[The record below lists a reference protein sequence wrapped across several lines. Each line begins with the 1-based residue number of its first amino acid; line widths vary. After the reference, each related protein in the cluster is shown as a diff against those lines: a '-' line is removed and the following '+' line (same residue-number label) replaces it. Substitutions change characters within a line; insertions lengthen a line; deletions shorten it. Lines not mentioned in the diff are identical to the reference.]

1 MTIFALKGSLEE
13 ITPAQLS
20 EQTCS
25 AVFITD
31 SAHAEETLR
40 TANITYEGVISLR
53 DVVFCKIESQPF
65 CLAGTLSIPK
75 LLDIKGSRH
84 RIQFFIDNKNMVIID
99 DEEFSLRLVQRIQ
112 RSRHNQGE
120 SREHFIYNFFSE
132 FMLRDTELLAEH
144 EQKLMELEENVND
157 GKTDD
162 FLETITPIRKELLI
176 LRSYYD
182 EIMDLGREL
191 EEDENGFFE
200 KKQKKYF
207 GTISDRADRLMGR
220 TVHLLEYATQVRD
233 AYQSH
238 VNAQQNKNM
247 EFLTVISTIF
257 FPLTLITGW
266 YGMNFQNMPELKEG
280 YPGVIALSVIVVI
293 VCIIFFNFFVL
304 KVRNGGKFIFHLLN
318 LDNNCA
324 IITLYLRKE
333 VTCLNKE
340 LLLLL
345 LKLAAGCVVIM
356 TFIVIACLITPKIA
370 RFIEKR
376 HPELAEKDDPERV
389 DGENTGNDPE
399 NYKVQGI
406 FDKSHIDGWDPNYKI
421 YNEDIYALNFKK
433 KKKNVSSEAV
443 KKDDGNK
450 NNDNA

>member
-13 ITPAQLS
+13 ITPTQLS

-112 RSRHNQGE
+112 RSRHNQG
-120 SREHFIYNFFSE
+120 
-132 FMLRDTELLAEH
+132 
-144 EQKLMELEENVND
+144 

-266 YGMNFQNMPELKEG
+266 YGMNFQNMPELREG
-280 YPGVIALSVIVVI
+280 YPGVIALSIIVVI
-293 VCIIFFNFFVL
+293 VCIIFF
-304 KVRNGGKFIFHLLN
+304 K
-318 LDNNCA
+318 
-324 IITLYLRKE
+324 RKKM
-333 VTCLNKE
+333 L
-340 LLLLL
+340 
-345 LKLAAGCVVIM
+345 
-356 TFIVIACLITPKIA
+356 
-370 RFIEKR
+370 
-376 HPELAEKDDPERV
+376 
-389 DGENTGNDPE
+389 
-399 NYKVQGI
+399 
-406 FDKSHIDGWDPNYKI
+406 
-421 YNEDIYALNFKK
+421 
-433 KKKNVSSEAV
+433 
-443 KKDDGNK
+443 
-450 NNDNA
+450 

>member
-1 MTIFALKGSLEE
+1 
-13 ITPAQLS
+13 
-20 EQTCS
+20 
-25 AVFITD
+25 
-31 SAHAEETLR
+31 
-40 TANITYEGVISLR
+40 
-53 DVVFCKIESQPF
+53 
-65 CLAGTLSIPK
+65 
-75 LLDIKGSRH
+75 
-84 RIQFFIDNKNMVIID
+84 MVIID

-233 AYQSH
+233 AYQSR

-280 YPGVIALSVIVVI
+280 YPGVIALSIIVVI
-293 VCIIFFNFFVL
+293 VCIIFF
-304 KVRNGGKFIFHLLN
+304 K
-318 LDNNCA
+318 
-324 IITLYLRKE
+324 RKKM
-333 VTCLNKE
+333 L
-340 LLLLL
+340 
-345 LKLAAGCVVIM
+345 
-356 TFIVIACLITPKIA
+356 
-370 RFIEKR
+370 
-376 HPELAEKDDPERV
+376 
-389 DGENTGNDPE
+389 
-399 NYKVQGI
+399 
-406 FDKSHIDGWDPNYKI
+406 
-421 YNEDIYALNFKK
+421 
-433 KKKNVSSEAV
+433 
-443 KKDDGNK
+443 
-450 NNDNA
+450 

>member
-200 KKQKKYF
+200 KSRKN
-207 GTISDRADRLMGR
+207 ISALSQ
-220 TVHLLEYATQVRD
+220 TVPTGSWAELYIFL
-233 AYQSH
+233 
-238 VNAQQNKNM
+238 NM
-247 EFLTVISTIF
+247 QRRCE
-257 FPLTLITGW
+257 TLISPMSMLSRTRIW
-266 YGMNFQNMPELKEG
+266 SFLRS
-280 YPGVIALSVIVVI
+280 YP
-293 VCIIFFNFFVL
+293 
-304 KVRNGGKFIFHLLN
+304 
-318 LDNNCA
+318 
-324 IITLYLRKE
+324 LYFSL
-333 VTCLNKE
+333 
-340 LLLLL
+340 
-345 LKLAAGCVVIM
+345 
-356 TFIVIACLITPKIA
+356 
-370 RFIEKR
+370 
-376 HPELAEKDDPERV
+376 
-389 DGENTGNDPE
+389 
-399 NYKVQGI
+399 
-406 FDKSHIDGWDPNYKI
+406 
-421 YNEDIYALNFKK
+421 
-433 KKKNVSSEAV
+433 
-443 KKDDGNK
+443 
-450 NNDNA
+450 

>member
-1 MTIFALKGSLEE
+1 MLLHIQLKQSVTRWE
-13 ITPAQLS
+13 
-20 EQTCS
+20 
-25 AVFITD
+25 
-31 SAHAEETLR
+31 
-40 TANITYEGVISLR
+40 N
-53 DVVFCKIESQPF
+53 
-65 CLAGTLSIPK
+65 
-75 LLDIKGSRH
+75 
-84 RIQFFIDNKNMVIID
+84 
-99 DEEFSLRLVQRIQ
+99 
-112 RSRHNQGE
+112 
-120 SREHFIYNFFSE
+120 REKHFIYNFFSE

-280 YPGVIALSVIVVI
+280 YPGVVALSIIVVI
-293 VCIIFFNFFVL
+293 VCIIFF
-304 KVRNGGKFIFHLLN
+304 K
-318 LDNNCA
+318 
-324 IITLYLRKE
+324 RKKM
-333 VTCLNKE
+333 L
-340 LLLLL
+340 
-345 LKLAAGCVVIM
+345 
-356 TFIVIACLITPKIA
+356 
-370 RFIEKR
+370 
-376 HPELAEKDDPERV
+376 
-389 DGENTGNDPE
+389 
-399 NYKVQGI
+399 
-406 FDKSHIDGWDPNYKI
+406 
-421 YNEDIYALNFKK
+421 
-433 KKKNVSSEAV
+433 
-443 KKDDGNK
+443 
-450 NNDNA
+450 

>member
-13 ITPAQLS
+13 ITPTQLS

-120 SREHFIYNFFSE
+120 SREHF
-132 FMLRDTELLAEH
+132 
-144 EQKLMELEENVND
+144 MELEENVND

-280 YPGVIALSVIVVI
+280 YPGVVALSIIVVI
-293 VCIIFFNFFVL
+293 VCIIFF
-304 KVRNGGKFIFHLLN
+304 K
-318 LDNNCA
+318 
-324 IITLYLRKE
+324 RKKM
-333 VTCLNKE
+333 L
-340 LLLLL
+340 
-345 LKLAAGCVVIM
+345 
-356 TFIVIACLITPKIA
+356 
-370 RFIEKR
+370 
-376 HPELAEKDDPERV
+376 
-389 DGENTGNDPE
+389 
-399 NYKVQGI
+399 
-406 FDKSHIDGWDPNYKI
+406 
-421 YNEDIYALNFKK
+421 
-433 KKKNVSSEAV
+433 
-443 KKDDGNK
+443 
-450 NNDNA
+450 

>member
-182 EIMDLGREL
+182 EIMDLG
-191 EEDENGFFE
+191 
-200 KKQKKYF
+200 
-207 GTISDRADRLMGR
+207 
-220 TVHLLEYATQVRD
+220 
-233 AYQSH
+233 
-238 VNAQQNKNM
+238 
-247 EFLTVISTIF
+247 
-257 FPLTLITGW
+257 
-266 YGMNFQNMPELKEG
+266 
-280 YPGVIALSVIVVI
+280 
-293 VCIIFFNFFVL
+293 
-304 KVRNGGKFIFHLLN
+304 
-318 LDNNCA
+318 
-324 IITLYLRKE
+324 
-333 VTCLNKE
+333 
-340 LLLLL
+340 
-345 LKLAAGCVVIM
+345 
-356 TFIVIACLITPKIA
+356 
-370 RFIEKR
+370 
-376 HPELAEKDDPERV
+376 
-389 DGENTGNDPE
+389 
-399 NYKVQGI
+399 
-406 FDKSHIDGWDPNYKI
+406 
-421 YNEDIYALNFKK
+421 
-433 KKKNVSSEAV
+433 
-443 KKDDGNK
+443 
-450 NNDNA
+450 

>member
-1 MTIFALKGSLEE
+1 MLKH
-13 ITPAQLS
+13 
-20 EQTCS
+20 
-25 AVFITD
+25 FITF
-31 SAHAEETLR
+31 LR
-40 TANITYEGVISLR
+40 FACQFFG
-53 DVVFCKIESQPF
+53 F
-65 CLAGTLSIPK
+65 CLSNIR
-75 LLDIKGSRH
+75 SRH

-293 VCIIFFNFFVL
+293 VCIIFF
-304 KVRNGGKFIFHLLN
+304 K
-318 LDNNCA
+318 
-324 IITLYLRKE
+324 RKKM
-333 VTCLNKE
+333 L
-340 LLLLL
+340 
-345 LKLAAGCVVIM
+345 
-356 TFIVIACLITPKIA
+356 
-370 RFIEKR
+370 
-376 HPELAEKDDPERV
+376 
-389 DGENTGNDPE
+389 
-399 NYKVQGI
+399 
-406 FDKSHIDGWDPNYKI
+406 
-421 YNEDIYALNFKK
+421 
-433 KKKNVSSEAV
+433 
-443 KKDDGNK
+443 
-450 NNDNA
+450 

>member
-99 DEEFSLRLVQRIQ
+99 DED
-112 RSRHNQGE
+112 
-120 SREHFIYNFFSE
+120 FFSE

-200 KKQKKYF
+200 KRQKKYF

-266 YGMNFQNMPELKEG
+266 YGMNFQNMPELREG
-280 YPGVIALSVIVVI
+280 YPGVIALSIIVVI
-293 VCIIFFNFFVL
+293 VCIIFF
-304 KVRNGGKFIFHLLN
+304 K
-318 LDNNCA
+318 
-324 IITLYLRKE
+324 RKKM
-333 VTCLNKE
+333 L
-340 LLLLL
+340 
-345 LKLAAGCVVIM
+345 
-356 TFIVIACLITPKIA
+356 
-370 RFIEKR
+370 
-376 HPELAEKDDPERV
+376 
-389 DGENTGNDPE
+389 
-399 NYKVQGI
+399 
-406 FDKSHIDGWDPNYKI
+406 
-421 YNEDIYALNFKK
+421 
-433 KKKNVSSEAV
+433 
-443 KKDDGNK
+443 
-450 NNDNA
+450 